1 MVEAASVVAVMV
13 SMCVNVVVPC
23 TDGTEGE
30 VAMDIG
36 ETSDAEDFAEILSVV
51 DSTLEVGF

>member
-1 MVEAASVVAVMV
+1 MAVMV
-13 SMCVNVVVPC
+13 SMCVNVVVPY

-30 VAMDIG
+30 VAMDTG
-36 ETSDAEDFAEILSVV
+36 ETSGAEDFAEILSVV